1 MFKEIIINKLKLE
14 FKFMIDK
21 YSNSYLSKLN
31 DNDKKIIEEIIAKDN
46 YTKNDINKL
55 SRSYKDF
62 SDDELMSLIISKKE
76 KDKFLVSIIKYY
88 LIDNEKIVNKI
99 IDLENKGIT
108 SNDINILDNYLNN
121 KTYTNNAEIFKILDK
136 IKNNDLFFTNEELKN
151 KKEKLINILNIFK
164 NNLFDLDLINLF
176 LEEKIEKYDNYY
188 FQYTEFLNKLN
199 NNIHNNNKNFIL
211 TCLTF
216 MDEIDLFKNIKLN
229 KEDLVNYI
237 SFLENKGIVFKKNNI
252 TKLFSNFRKKYNQDN
267 NLDSIVNELINKVIN
282 EYSNFCE
289 KKYYFKKEDFIEYYN
304 FLFDDDFSCF
314 YFDDKKR
321 CLDNRIFDTIFT
333 STTFD
338 NNIITLEEELKNF
351 KSFKSMFI
359 DYKIN
364 CLNDEK
370 TYYERYQFYLDNID
384 KIIEFYQLSCDIT
397 IEYFILRN
405 IKESD
410 RREFFELFK
419 CRYNNECKTIIRNS
433 KTIKNSSICLM
444 IDFINELNN
453 AEFSKRYDVLYKY
466 QGYLKIF
473 DNANYNNAELLKIF
487 RNFEENGFYNIPEIK
502 QNKSKRKKRK

>member
-1 MFKEIIINKLKLE
+1 MFKEIIINKLKLDY
-14 FKFMIDK
+14 KFEIDK
-21 YSNSYLSKLN
+21 YSNKYLSKSSNEKKEKLT
-31 DNDKKIIEEIIAKDN
+31 KIISKDN
-46 YTKNDINKL
+46 YNKEDIYEFNPIFKEL
-55 SRSYKDF
+55 SNY
-62 SDDELMSLIISKKE
+62 ELMLLLNNKKI
-76 KDKFLVSIIKYY
+76 KDKFQTSLIKHY
-88 LIDNEKIVNKI
+88 LINDKNLADEI
-99 IDLENKGIT
+99 INLENIGIT
-108 SNDINILDNYLNN
+108 SNEINLLDNYLNN

-237 SFLENKGIVFKKNNI
+237 KFLENKGIFLSKNNVI
-252 TKLFSNFRKKYNQDN
+252 KLLSNFRKKYYQDN
-267 NLDSIVNELINKVIN
+267 KLDSTVNELICKVIN

-289 KKYYFKKEDFIEYYN
+289 KKYYFRKDEFIEYYN
-304 FLFDDDFSCF
+304 SLFDDNFSPF

-321 CLDNRIFDTIFT
+321 DLDTKVFDNIFT
-333 STTFD
+333 SITFD
-338 NNIITLEEELKNF
+338 NNIITLEDELKNF
-351 KSFKSMFI
+351 KSFRSMFI
-359 DYKIN
+359 DYKIS

-370 TYYERYQFYLDNID
+370 TYYEKYKFYLDNID
-384 KIIEFYQLSCDIT
+384 KIIEFYQLSNDIT
-397 IEYFILRN
+397 IEYFILKN

-410 RREFFELFK
+410 RVEFFELFK
-419 CRYNNECKTIIRNS
+419 CHYNNGYKTIARNS
-433 KTIKNSSICLM
+433 KTIKNSSIYLK

-453 AEFSKRYDVLYKY
+453 TEFSNRYNVLYKY
-466 QGYLKIF
+466 QEYLKIF
-473 DNANYNNAELLKIF
+473 NNSNYNNDELLKIF
-487 RNFEENGFYNIPEIK
+487 KSFEENGFYNVPKIK
-502 QNKSKRKKRK
+502 KNKSKIK